1 MKEKGEVNCIT
12 NIKVVLVNNQT
23 IKRMNK
29 KILGL
34 VGGTALVL
42 GALAMLPS
50 MTQAYRGDPTVKGPN
65 YTVER
70 HEAMEKAFDTNDFSA
85 WQKLMTG
92 RGRVTQMVNKDNFA
106 KFAEIH
112 KLTEE
117 GKTVE
122 AQKLRTELGL
132 GLHNGQGRG
141 MGQGRAR
148 MNNR

>member
-1 MKEKGEVNCIT
+1 
-12 NIKVVLVNNQT
+12 
-23 IKRMNK
+23 MNK

-34 VGGTALVL
+34 AGVSMLVL
-42 GALAMLPS
+42 GALVIIPS
-50 MTQAYRGDPTVKGPN
+50 MTQAYRGDASVKGPN

-70 HEAMEKAFDTNDFSA
+70 HDAMEKAFDNNDFTA

-92 RGRVTQMVNKDNFA
+92 RGNVTKVVNKDNFA

-132 GLHNGQGRG
+132 GLHNGQGKG
-141 MGQGRAR
+141 MGQGMGR
-148 MNNR
+148 MHNR

>member
-1 MKEKGEVNCIT
+1 
-12 NIKVVLVNNQT
+12 
-23 IKRMNK
+23 MNK

-34 VGGTALVL
+34 VGVATLAL
-42 GALAMLPS
+42 GAVAMIPGI
-50 MTQAYRGDPTVKGPN
+50 TQAYRGDATVKGPN
-65 YTVER
+65 YTIER
-70 HEAMEKAFDTNDFSA
+70 HDAMEKAFENNDFSA
-85 WQKLMTG
+85 WQKLMVG
-92 RGRVTQMVNKDNFA
+92 RGRVTQVINKDNFA

-122 AQKLRTELGL
+122 AQKLRTEMGL

-141 MGQGRAR
+141 NGQGMGR

>member
-1 MKEKGEVNCIT
+1 
-12 NIKVVLVNNQT
+12 
-23 IKRMNK
+23 MNK

-34 VGGTALVL
+34 AGVATL
-42 GALAMLPS
+42 ALAILVVIPS
-50 MTQAYRGDPTVKGPN
+50 MTQAYRGDASVKGPN
-65 YTVER
+65 YTAER
-70 HEAMEKAFDTNDFSA
+70 HDAMETAFKNNDFTA

-92 RGRVTQMVNKDNFA
+92 KGRVTQVVNKDNFA

-132 GLHNGQGRG
+132 GLHNGQGKGLG
-141 MGQGRAR
+141 MGK
-148 MNNR
+148 MKNR

>member
-1 MKEKGEVNCIT
+1 
-12 NIKVVLVNNQT
+12 
-23 IKRMNK
+23 MNK

-34 VGGTALVL
+34 VGVATLAL
-42 GALAMLPS
+42 GALVILPS
-50 MTQAYRGDPTVKGPN
+50 MTQAYRGDSFVKGPN
-65 YTVER
+65 YTIER
-70 HEAMEKAFDTNDFSA
+70 HEAMEKAFDNNDFIS

-92 RGRVTQMVNKDNFA
+92 RGNVTKVVNKDNFA

-132 GLHNGQGRG
+132 GLHNGQSKG
-141 MGQGRAR
+141 MGQGMGR

>member
-1 MKEKGEVNCIT
+1 
-12 NIKVVLVNNQT
+12 
-23 IKRMNK
+23 MNK

-34 VGGTALVL
+34 AGVATL
-42 GALAMLPS
+42 ALAILVVIPS
-50 MTQAYRGDPTVKGPN
+50 MTQAYRGDASVKGPN
-65 YTVER
+65 YTAER
-70 HEAMEKAFDTNDFSA
+70 HDAMEKAFKNNDFTA

-92 RGRVTQMVNKDNFA
+92 KGRVTQVVNKDNFA

-132 GLHNGQGRG
+132 GLHNGQGKGLG
-141 MGQGRAR
+141 MGK
-148 MNNR
+148 MKNR

>member
-1 MKEKGEVNCIT
+1 
-12 NIKVVLVNNQT
+12 
-23 IKRMNK
+23 MNK

-34 VGGTALVL
+34 VGVATLAL
-42 GALAMLPS
+42 GALVILPS
-50 MTQAYRGDPTVKGPN
+50 MTQAYRGDASVKGPN
-65 YTVER
+65 YTPER
-70 HEAMEKAFDTNDFSA
+70 HDAMEKAFESKDFTA
-85 WQKLMTG
+85 WQKLMVG
-92 RGRVTQMVNKDNFA
+92 RGNVTKVVNKDNFA

-132 GLHNGQGRG
+132 GLHNGQGKGKGAG
-141 MGQGRAR
+141 MGQGMKR

>member
-1 MKEKGEVNCIT
+1 MKT
-12 NIKVVLVNNQT
+12 
-23 IKRMNK
+23 MNK

-34 VGGTALVL
+34 AGLATLAL
-42 GALAMLPS
+42 GALIILPS
-50 MTQAYRGDPTVKGPN
+50 MTQAYRGDAAVKGPN

-70 HEAMEKAFDTNDFSA
+70 HDSMEKAFDNNDFTA

-92 RGRVTQMVNKDNFA
+92 RGRVTQVVNKDNFA

-117 GKTVE
+117 GKIVE
-122 AQKLRTELGL
+122 AQKIRTELGL
-132 GLHNGQGRG
+132 GLHTGQGKG
-141 MGQGRAR
+141 MGQGMGR

>member
-1 MKEKGEVNCIT
+1 
-12 NIKVVLVNNQT
+12 
-23 IKRMNK
+23 MNK

-34 VGGTALVL
+34 LGVGTLAL
-42 GALAMLPS
+42 GALIMSPVFAE
-50 MTQAYRGDPTVKGPN
+50 AYRGDASVKGPN
-65 YTVER
+65 YTAER
-70 HEAMEKAFDTNDFSA
+70 HSAMEKAFSENDFTA

-92 RGRVTQMVNKDNFA
+92 KGNVAKVINKDNFA

-112 KLTEE
+112 KLAQE

-132 GLHNGQGRG
+132 GLHNGQGQGQGKGKG
-141 MGQGRAR
+141 MGQGMSR